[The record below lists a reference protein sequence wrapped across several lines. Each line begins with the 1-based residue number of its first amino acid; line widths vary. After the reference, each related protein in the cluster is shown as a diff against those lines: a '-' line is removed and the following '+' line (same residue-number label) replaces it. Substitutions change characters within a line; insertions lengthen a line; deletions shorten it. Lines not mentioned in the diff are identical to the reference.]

1 MNYLD
6 PNLPRQREAK
16 LKYLSSDFQVLRE
29 GDYRALQR
37 VRRSHKAGKSQILGC
52 GTANGVWLCR
62 NLIRRVPGK
71 VLKEPTQRFWMIF
84 LENC

>member
-29 GDYRALQR
+29 GDF
-37 VRRSHKAGKSQILGC
+37 VRCSVSGDPIK
-52 GTANGVWLCR
+52 
-62 NLIRRVPGK
+62 
-71 VLKEPTQRFWMIF
+71 
-84 LENC
+84 LENLRYWDVERQMAFGSAEISFSEFLARL